1 MRSAAHAL
9 EIPEFDAG
17 CDEAEEAR
25 PPRVLLV
32 EDEGEAAESLS
43 ALLRLNGFEVVRAC
57 DGPTALLAARGGDID
72 AVVLD
77 VLLPGMDGFE
87 VCRRLRTDPATAA
100 LVIVMLTGLGD
111 TGSTILGLN
120 GGADEY
126 LVKPVPS
133 MELGTR
139 VRKLLEARDAR
150 LRQVRQERTQA
161 IGEVATAICRD
172 ISGPLT
178 AALGSVDLL
187 LMSPALSARIRRELE
202 CCQGNLVR
210 IGQILRRLDFAQ
222 NRAVSRSG
230 SDTIIDSGTAGA
242 A

>member
-1 MRSAAHAL
+1 MRSTARAYAA
-9 EIPEFDAG
+9 PGFSAG
-17 CDEAEEAR
+17 TEELR

-32 EDEGEAAESLS
+32 EDEGAAAEALS
-43 ALLRLNGFEVVRAC
+43 SLLRLNGFQVVRAC

-72 AVVLD
+72 AVLLD
-77 VLLPGMDGFE
+77 VVLPGMDGFE

-111 TGSTILGLN
+111 TASTLTGLN

-126 LVKPVPS
+126 LVKPVPTA
-133 MELGTR
+133 ELGTR
-139 VRKLLEARDAR
+139 LRALLDVRDAR

-161 IGEVATAICRD
+161 VGEVATAICRD
-172 ISGPLT
+172 VSGPLT

-187 LMSPALSARIRRELE
+187 LMAPALPARVRRELE

-210 IGQILRRLDFAQ
+210 IGQILRRLDRLE
-222 NRAVSRSG
+222 NRVGPRRG
-230 SDTIIDSGTAGA
+230 SDTILEPEAPGA